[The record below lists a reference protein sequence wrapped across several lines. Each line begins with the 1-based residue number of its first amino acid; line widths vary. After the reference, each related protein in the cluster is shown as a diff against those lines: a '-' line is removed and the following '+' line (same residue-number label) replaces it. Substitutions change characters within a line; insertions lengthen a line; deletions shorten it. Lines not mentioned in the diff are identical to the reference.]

1 MVRKAIPLAVLALL
15 LVTSAVLANGLPAI
29 ERDAIVGGG
38 GQFETGPYVLDAT
51 LGQAVTGQHSQATF
65 QLCSGFRCRAMHTH
79 FLPLTLR
86 EFP

>member
-15 LVTSAVLANGLPAI
+15 LVTSAVLANGLPVI
-29 ERDAIVGGG
+29 ERDVVGSGGG
-38 GQFETGPYVLDAT
+38 HVETGPYVLDAT
-51 LGQAVTGQHSQATF
+51 LGQAVTGQHSQAAF